1 MTTTC
6 EQFDALLLDGD
17 SVSMQRAA
25 AHAGECASCAETLA
39 AWNDIGE
46 TARSLH
52 TAWESDL
59 LWPRIE
65 RELER
70 ERAAKRSNVWQT
82 AAAVALTGLL
92 GAGTWYG
99 LLIRSERAAFDR
111 TILREQAVAQVESA
125 ERAHLEA
132 IERLEKVASPKL
144 AAAGSPLMVSYKSKL
159 MLLDDAINEC
169 QASIQQNRQNA
180 HLRKQL
186 LAVYSEKQRTLED
199 VLREETGNV
208 SKQ

>member
-6 EQFDALLLDGD
+6 EQLDALLLDGD
-17 SVSMQRAA
+17 SASMQRAA
-25 AHAGECASCAETLA
+25 AHAAECASCAETLA
-39 AWNDIGE
+39 AWNDIGD

-52 TAWESDL
+52 ATWESDL

-65 RELER
+65 RELAHER
-70 ERAAKRSNVWQT
+70 SRRRPPVWSI
-82 AAAVALTGLL
+82 AAAVALAAIL
-92 GAGTWYG
+92 GGGGWYG
-99 LLIRSERAAFDR
+99 LRVHSERVAFDR
-111 TILREQAVAQVESA
+111 TILREQAVAEVESA
-125 ERAHLEA
+125 ERMHLAA
-132 IERLEKVASPKL
+132 IERLEKVATPKL
-144 AAAGSPLMVSYKSKL
+144 AEADSPLMVSYKSKL

-169 QASIQQNRQNA
+169 QTNIQQNRQNA

-199 VLREETGNV
+199 VLREETSNV